1 MSRLTLGDASY
12 VTLAG
17 GAALDSVHN
26 DPGAIRLLAGGT
38 VSGLGLAVD
47 HHRGLKLAAVGTVV
61 GAAIRVW
68 TTIIGH
74 WLAIGRLVV
83 AAVRGRVGV
92 GRRIGVNRTV
102 RIGIVVVRSG
112 TEAERECRAAAMMMA
127 AVVVPGID
135 RLSGSQGQC
144 AHHGEHAKSA
154 PKPPELSRHLNPPEP
169 VDHDTHHGREISKLC
184 PSNIGDGPM
193 PRQRLGRL
201 ATIRRSICGG
211 G

>member
-112 TEAERECRAAAMMMA
+112 TEAERECRAAAMYLRPRRSLNSTRESILQLRSDRRA
-127 AVVVPGID
+127 VLCPHADESAPAVVNV
-135 RLSGSQGQC
+135 
-144 AHHGEHAKSA
+144 A
-154 PKPPELSRHLNPPEP
+154 
-169 VDHDTHHGREISKLC
+169 
-184 PSNIGDGPM
+184 
-193 PRQRLGRL
+193 
-201 ATIRRSICGG
+201 
-211 G
+211 